1 MIAFTPEDT
10 FLVTGASAGIGLGVT
25 KLFHRLGAKVIGVA
39 RGADRLAAV
48 APQLE
53 GTGRFVAEPRDLG
66 AEVDALPDWLR
77 EVAQRHGPLRGVL
90 HCAGVYDVTP
100 LKVLN
105 LERARQLF
113 ELNYFAAIALA
124 KGFARR
130 DVHVGPESSLVF
142 LSSISSLRGYSSVVS
157 YSASKGAL
165 NASVRALAHELGRL
179 RIRVNAVLP
188 GVIDTE
194 MTRAA
199 PPEQTEYLLSR
210 QPLGMGQPE
219 DVANL
224 CALLCSPQGRFI
236 TGQCIAVDGGAS
248 L

>member
-1 MIAFTPEDT
+1 MIRFEVTDR
-10 FLVTGASAGIGLGVT
+10 FLVTGASAGIGLGVAQT
-25 KLFHRLGAKVIGVA
+25 LNELGATVIGVA
-39 RGADRLAAV
+39 RTAPRLEAAAATV
-48 APQLE
+48 TAPE
-53 GTGRFVAEPRDLG
+53 RFIAEPRDLG
-66 AEVDALPDWLR
+66 ADLDGVTDWVR
-77 EVAQRHGPLRGVL
+77 GVAARHGLLRGVV

-100 LKVLN
+100 LKVLS
-105 LERARQLF
+105 LEKARRVFDVNFFSAL
-113 ELNYFAAIALA
+113 ALA

-130 DVHVGPESSLVF
+130 DVNAGERSSVTL
-142 LSSISSLRGYSSVVS
+142 LSSISSIRGFSSVVA

-165 NASVRALAHELGRL
+165 NASVRALAHELGRQ

-199 PPEQTEYLLSR
+199 PAEQTAYLLSR
-210 QPLGMGQPE
+210 QPFGMGQPR
-219 DVANL
+219 DVAQL
-224 CALLCSPQGRFI
+224 CAFLASDAGAFI